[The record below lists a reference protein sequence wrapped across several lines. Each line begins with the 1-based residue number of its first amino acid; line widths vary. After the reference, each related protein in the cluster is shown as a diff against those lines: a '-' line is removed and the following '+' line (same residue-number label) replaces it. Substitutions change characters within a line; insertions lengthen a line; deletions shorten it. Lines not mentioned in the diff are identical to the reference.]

1 MSFREGRRRLSSS
14 SSSSRGVDK
23 PRPPA
28 RSHGRRRP
36 KFPLFR
42 REHEHQRRPRP
53 DVSPLLSSSCCF
65 RTSTTSSPLHHSA
78 PGASRANPRVPSCQW
93 LQRFGAKVK
102 VAFLD
107 YLLASSCAAHP
118 CSSSA
123 SRQAAAAASPS
134 PSPGGSNICQ
144 HPAMLGVDCTLQR
157 RISPEDLRF
166 RPVLLTLT
174 R

>member
-1 MSFREGRRRLSSS
+1 MSFREGRRRLLLLLLLGC
-14 SSSSRGVDK
+14 RQAA
-23 PRPPA
+23 A
-28 RSHGRRRP
+28 RSHGRSRRRP
-36 KFPLFR
+36 RFSLFR
-42 REHEHQRRPRP
+42 GEHEHQRRPRP

-134 PSPGGSNICQ
+134 PSPGGTNICQ
-144 HPAMLGVDCTLQR
+144 HPATDFAR
-157 RISPEDLRF
+157 RSAIQA
-166 RPVLLTLT
+166 RPAHPHSLKQ
-174 R
+174 